1 MIGTLAKIDMC
12 SEECAG
18 TLWLHHETRVAHWK
32 LRKGDLFRVS
42 FLMYN
47 HAFGLGAK
55 RTFGPSLDT
64 VTNFNDKILVLEK
77 SY

>member
-1 MIGTLAKIDMC
+1 M
-12 SEECAG
+12 
-18 TLWLHHETRVAHWK
+18 AHWK